1 MGKGLVGCRGQW
13 GVARDEILQCTTM
26 HWALK
31 RIYKCTKL
39 CGGINHE
46 LHTVYSDAKE
56 DQMQLLALN
65 GLRTLVN
72 AETNSFTY
80 TGRPTLDL
88 FDGHFFGAM
97 EWLMFFSRAP
107 SALMVFQWFCQR
119 WTITIKCFLTS
130 RPSTSMVFRWFSDFL
145 GRWLTMV
152 LKFQGYKKC
161 VNSTRD
167 KMCFRNAGERI
178 TALNSFR
185 RAESYERGT
194 DRDLIFLE
202 IGTKS
207 NRNPG
212 RPKQGPNNAH
222 LVEYSNMGPRFLQIE
237 THQWA
242 VGNDNQWNLQK
253 QYNT

>member
-1 MGKGLVGCRGQW
+1 
-13 GVARDEILQCTTM
+13 
-26 HWALK
+26 
-31 RIYKCTKL
+31 
-39 CGGINHE
+39 
-46 LHTVYSDAKE
+46 
-56 DQMQLLALN
+56 
-65 GLRTLVN
+65 
-72 AETNSFTY
+72 
-80 TGRPTLDL
+80 
-88 FDGHFFGAM
+88 
-97 EWLMFFSRAP
+97 
-107 SALMVFQWFCQR
+107 
-119 WTITIKCFLTS
+119 
-130 RPSTSMVFRWFSDFL
+130 MVFRWFSDFL

-212 RPKQGPNNAH
+212 IPKQGPNNAH
-222 LVEYSNMGPRFLQIE
+222 LVEYSNHLVEYSKRLVSTTLSEEQIGFIDFCCKE
-237 THQWA
+237 SCLLKA
-242 VGNDNQWNLQK
+242 L
-253 QYNT
+253 

>member
-1 MGKGLVGCRGQW
+1 MV
-13 GVARDEILQCTTM
+13 
-26 HWALK
+26 
-31 RIYKCTKL
+31 
-39 CGGINHE
+39 
-46 LHTVYSDAKE
+46 
-56 DQMQLLALN
+56 
-65 GLRTLVN
+65 
-72 AETNSFTY
+72 
-80 TGRPTLDL
+80 RPTTRPRPASLAPPIIQQLPLRSFLTWSSVLIFQLCHSGYQLVLLWSNRSLTINQRCQILWMILHQHPEFCHRFIDL

-97 EWLMFFSRAP
+97 EWLIFFSRAP

>member
-1 MGKGLVGCRGQW
+1 MVQPSLIKGTARYSKVQCWKDPSCAIFLERRRFENIKYWEVYLGHQLGHHLGHVWSIIW
-13 GVARDEILQCTTM
+13 GLSGACSAHHL
-26 HWALK
+26 
-31 RIYKCTKL
+31 
-39 CGGINHE
+39 GI
-46 LHTVYSDAKE
+46 V
-56 DQMQLLALN
+56 
-65 GLRTLVN
+65 
-72 AETNSFTY
+72 
-80 TGRPTLDL
+80 DL

-185 RAESYERGT
+185 RAA
-194 DRDLIFLE
+194 
-202 IGTKS
+202 K
-207 NRNPG
+207 
-212 RPKQGPNNAH
+212 K
-222 LVEYSNMGPRFLQIE
+222 V
-237 THQWA
+237 
-242 VGNDNQWNLQK
+242 VC
-253 QYNT
+253 

>member
-1 MGKGLVGCRGQW
+1 MLCQGWTGPIYICQHRHWRVSGSLVW
-13 GVARDEILQCTTM
+13 G
-26 HWALK
+26 
-31 RIYKCTKL
+31 
-39 CGGINHE
+39 
-46 LHTVYSDAKE
+46 
-56 DQMQLLALN
+56 LLA
-65 GLRTLVN
+65 GLRL
-72 AETNSFTY
+72 SS
-80 TGRPTLDL
+80 GLDL

-212 RPKQGPNNAH
+212 RPKQGPN
-222 LVEYSNMGPRFLQIE
+222 RFL
-237 THQWA
+237 
-242 VGNDNQWNLQK
+242 LQRK
-253 QYNT
+253 LFVKGIIINWDG

>member
-1 MGKGLVGCRGQW
+1 
-13 GVARDEILQCTTM
+13 
-26 HWALK
+26 
-31 RIYKCTKL
+31 
-39 CGGINHE
+39 
-46 LHTVYSDAKE
+46 
-56 DQMQLLALN
+56 
-65 GLRTLVN
+65 
-72 AETNSFTY
+72 
-80 TGRPTLDL
+80 
-88 FDGHFFGAM
+88 
-97 EWLMFFSRAP
+97 
-107 SALMVFQWFCQR
+107 
-119 WTITIKCFLTS
+119 
-130 RPSTSMVFRWFSDFL
+130 
-145 GRWLTMV
+145 MV

-222 LVEYSNMGPRFLQIE
+222 LVEYSNMGPRFLILKRPLE
-237 THQWA
+237 ISMVLKRPLKIFNGFGGHHHH
-242 VGNDNQWNLQK
+242 
-253 QYNT
+253 

>member
-1 MGKGLVGCRGQW
+1 M
-13 GVARDEILQCTTM
+13 
-26 HWALK
+26 
-31 RIYKCTKL
+31 
-39 CGGINHE
+39 
-46 LHTVYSDAKE
+46 
-56 DQMQLLALN
+56 
-65 GLRTLVN
+65 TLVLVSPKSWQN
-72 AETNSFTY
+72 HINSQGLKIF
-80 TGRPTLDL
+80 RFL

>member
-1 MGKGLVGCRGQW
+1 MRVRLWTDLPAV
-13 GVARDEILQCTTM
+13 
-26 HWALK
+26 
-31 RIYKCTKL
+31 
-39 CGGINHE
+39 
-46 LHTVYSDAKE
+46 
-56 DQMQLLALN
+56 
-65 GLRTLVN
+65 
-72 AETNSFTY
+72 
-80 TGRPTLDL
+80 DL

>member
-1 MGKGLVGCRGQW
+1 
-13 GVARDEILQCTTM
+13 
-26 HWALK
+26 
-31 RIYKCTKL
+31 
-39 CGGINHE
+39 
-46 LHTVYSDAKE
+46 
-56 DQMQLLALN
+56 
-65 GLRTLVN
+65 
-72 AETNSFTY
+72 
-80 TGRPTLDL
+80 
-88 FDGHFFGAM
+88 
-97 EWLMFFSRAP
+97 
-107 SALMVFQWFCQR
+107 
-119 WTITIKCFLTS
+119 
-130 RPSTSMVFRWFSDFL
+130 MVFRWFSDFL

-222 LVEYSNMGPRFLQIE
+222 LVEYSNHLVEYSKRLVSTTLSEEQIGFIDFCCKE
-237 THQWA
+237 SCLLKA
-242 VGNDNQWNLQK
+242 L
-253 QYNT
+253 

>member
-1 MGKGLVGCRGQW
+1 
-13 GVARDEILQCTTM
+13 
-26 HWALK
+26 
-31 RIYKCTKL
+31 
-39 CGGINHE
+39 
-46 LHTVYSDAKE
+46 
-56 DQMQLLALN
+56 
-65 GLRTLVN
+65 
-72 AETNSFTY
+72 
-80 TGRPTLDL
+80 
-88 FDGHFFGAM
+88 
-97 EWLMFFSRAP
+97 MFFSRAP

-207 NRNPG
+207 FLPSNQETCSLAMYFSRGDSKEKTFRWSPPFHFSSSFPG
-212 RPKQGPNNAH
+212 AELKSFAPAGSGCSCGVTVALKAAQVLRC
-222 LVEYSNMGPRFLQIE
+222 SNTNCGNFLII
-237 THQWA
+237 
-242 VGNDNQWNLQK
+242 LK
-253 QYNT
+253 

>member
-1 MGKGLVGCRGQW
+1 MLDLTTCWACNIWAWYKLVDILGL
-13 GVARDEILQCTTM
+13 GVTNVWRDKVTILWCD
-26 HWALK
+26 
-31 RIYKCTKL
+31 Y
-39 CGGINHE
+39 
-46 LHTVYSDAKE
+46 
-56 DQMQLLALN
+56 
-65 GLRTLVN
+65 
-72 AETNSFTY
+72 
-80 TGRPTLDL
+80 L

-97 EWLMFFSRAP
+97 EWLMSFSRNP
-107 SALMVFQWFCQR
+107 SASMVFQWFCQR

>member
-1 MGKGLVGCRGQW
+1 M
-13 GVARDEILQCTTM
+13 
-26 HWALK
+26 WAK
-31 RIYKCTKL
+31 PY
-39 CGGINHE
+39 E
-46 LHTVYSDAKE
+46 LRV
-56 DQMQLLALN
+56 
-65 GLRTLVN
+65 RV
-72 AETNSFTY
+72 
-80 TGRPTLDL
+80 LDL

>member
-1 MGKGLVGCRGQW
+1 
-13 GVARDEILQCTTM
+13 
-26 HWALK
+26 
-31 RIYKCTKL
+31 
-39 CGGINHE
+39 
-46 LHTVYSDAKE
+46 
-56 DQMQLLALN
+56 
-65 GLRTLVN
+65 
-72 AETNSFTY
+72 
-80 TGRPTLDL
+80 
-88 FDGHFFGAM
+88 
-97 EWLMFFSRAP
+97 
-107 SALMVFQWFCQR
+107 
-119 WTITIKCFLTS
+119 
-130 RPSTSMVFRWFSDFL
+130 MVFRWFSDFL

-222 LVEYSNMGPRFLQIE
+222 LVEYSNYNKLRWVIVTTNNFNFL
-237 THQWA
+237 
-242 VGNDNQWNLQK
+242 
-253 QYNT
+253 

>member
-1 MGKGLVGCRGQW
+1 MWQ
-13 GVARDEILQCTTM
+13 I
-26 HWALK
+26 
-31 RIYKCTKL
+31 
-39 CGGINHE
+39 
-46 LHTVYSDAKE
+46 
-56 DQMQLLALN
+56 
-65 GLRTLVN
+65 
-72 AETNSFTY
+72 
-80 TGRPTLDL
+80 DL

>member
-1 MGKGLVGCRGQW
+1 MGWSSIGTG
-13 GVARDEILQCTTM
+13 
-26 HWALK
+26 H
-31 RIYKCTKL
+31 
-39 CGGINHE
+39 
-46 LHTVYSDAKE
+46 KE
-56 DQMQLLALN
+56 AERSIPMTDQAS
-65 GLRTLVN
+65 G
-72 AETNSFTY
+72 
-80 TGRPTLDL
+80 LDL

>member
-1 MGKGLVGCRGQW
+1 
-13 GVARDEILQCTTM
+13 
-26 HWALK
+26 
-31 RIYKCTKL
+31 
-39 CGGINHE
+39 
-46 LHTVYSDAKE
+46 
-56 DQMQLLALN
+56 
-65 GLRTLVN
+65 
-72 AETNSFTY
+72 
-80 TGRPTLDL
+80 
-88 FDGHFFGAM
+88 
-97 EWLMFFSRAP
+97 
-107 SALMVFQWFCQR
+107 
-119 WTITIKCFLTS
+119 
-130 RPSTSMVFRWFSDFL
+130 MVFRWFSDFL

-237 THQWA
+237 THQLF
-242 VGNDNQWNLQK
+242 VKGIIIN
-253 QYNT
+253 